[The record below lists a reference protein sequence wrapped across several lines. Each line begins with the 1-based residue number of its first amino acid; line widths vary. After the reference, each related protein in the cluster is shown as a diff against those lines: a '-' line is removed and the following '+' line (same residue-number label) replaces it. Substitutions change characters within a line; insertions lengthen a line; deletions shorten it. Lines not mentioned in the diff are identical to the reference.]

1 MGLKL
6 FIYMELFSVYYFFCL
21 IKHLFTGLITGNKY
35 NLKKK
40 NALVYSVTIILC
52 HKTMYTA
59 PYLKGLSI
67 CKL

>member
-40 NALVYSVTIILC
+40 KCTCL
-52 HKTMYTA
+52 
-59 PYLKGLSI
+59 
-67 CKL
+67 